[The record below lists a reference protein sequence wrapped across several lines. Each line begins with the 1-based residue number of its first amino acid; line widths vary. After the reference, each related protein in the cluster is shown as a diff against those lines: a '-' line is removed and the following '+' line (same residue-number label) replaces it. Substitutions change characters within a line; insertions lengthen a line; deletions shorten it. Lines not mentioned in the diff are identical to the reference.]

1 MLQVFKQYYIPNE
14 IQSRIYLFLQEKDK
28 YNSVLK
34 DLQKGI
40 HRSYIRIDNVTGDY
54 YSFDIFKKQFAK
66 KTIVVKVSD
75 LNKVANLS
83 NSEKIH
89 ALNGISNSLPLFNCK
104 LCKKYHEVIFDS
116 GKKYCDKLYKYIE

>member
-40 HRSYIRIDNVTGDY
+40 HRSYIKTDNVTGDY

-83 NSEKIH
+83 NCEKIH